1 LRSAFLLSIVEIK
14 GLNIKTTNESGS
26 TGVVGQWTSYTTKG
40 KSDGKEANQSAT
52 LIVKVE
58 EREGKSVVT
67 GLWEVAT

>member
-1 LRSAFLLSIVEIK
+1 MVA
-14 GLNIKTTNESGS
+14 
-26 TGVVGQWTSYTTKG
+26 QWTSYVTKG
-40 KSDGKEANQSAT
+40 KTDGKETNQVAS